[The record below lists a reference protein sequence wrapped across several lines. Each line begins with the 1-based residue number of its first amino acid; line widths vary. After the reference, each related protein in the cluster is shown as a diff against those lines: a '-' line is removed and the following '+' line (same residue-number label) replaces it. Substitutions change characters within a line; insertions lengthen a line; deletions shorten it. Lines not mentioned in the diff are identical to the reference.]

1 MAEDGDRLD
10 CDGSTWGNTFPT
22 PVKGR
27 SRGRDEDCS
36 ELARPK
42 FVNRSSYAEVGRMRR
57 DGGRSFRE
65 GLMRHGGD
73 ASCPEVEDDPVAFED
88 MSSTVRAR
96 KRACTG
102 EGCESILL
110 SSETADRRVTE
121 TVEGDGVE
129 GGRRIR

>member
-1 MAEDGDRLD
+1 
-10 CDGSTWGNTFPT
+10 
-22 PVKGR
+22 
-27 SRGRDEDCS
+27 
-36 ELARPK
+36 
-42 FVNRSSYAEVGRMRR
+42 MRR

-73 ASCPEVEDDPVAFED
+73 ASCPEVEDDPVAFD

-96 KRACTG
+96 KRACAG

-110 SSETADRRVTE
+110 SLEAADRRGTE